1 MPDFLFDWP
10 LAVTGPLIIG
20 GLCLFGLFGLLL
32 VRRHLLPRLKIH
44 IDDSQFSGSM
54 VQCVMVFYGLA
65 VALIA
70 VSVSQT
76 YSDTSKLVSG
86 EATALASLYHDVSGY
101 PQPIRRELQN
111 ELRSY
116 VEQVIRNEW
125 PEQKHGHV
133 PTGGI
138 ALMDEFQTTLI
149 GFEPATEGQK
159 ILHAEALRAYNNM
172 IQARR
177 LRLDAVNTGLPG
189 VMWAVVIAGA
199 IIGLTATF
207 FFKVEDAWLH
217 GILVTLLAGFMGLV
231 IFMILAL
238 DQPFRGDLG
247 IGPQSYQLIYDHLM
261 KANP

>member
-86 EATALASLYHDVSGY
+86 EATALAALYHDVSGY

-116 VEQVIRNEW
+116 VE
-125 PEQKHGHV
+125 
-133 PTGGI
+133 
-138 ALMDEFQTTLI
+138 
-149 GFEPATEGQK
+149 
-159 ILHAEALRAYNNM
+159 
-172 IQARR
+172 
-177 LRLDAVNTGLPG
+177 
-189 VMWAVVIAGA
+189 
-199 IIGLTATF
+199 
-207 FFKVEDAWLH
+207 
-217 GILVTLLAGFMGLV
+217 
-231 IFMILAL
+231 
-238 DQPFRGDLG
+238 
-247 IGPQSYQLIYDHLM
+247 
-261 KANP
+261 